1 MTTKSFLSR
10 PTSLVAIAA
19 LLGGSV
25 STLSAGDEPPML
37 EPAPA
42 ASGVE
47 ANFHVGYSSDYIF
60 RGANQGGDN
69 DLYEFGL
76 DFGGSG
82 TAPVLGDVD
91 WSAGVW
97 YGSFGTNELDVYG
110 EVSKSLN
117 EMLSVAV
124 GITSYSYFGAAG
136 ANPADDIEP
145 YISLGTSLAGIS
157 LGVGAHFD
165 ESDTKTHDIYW
176 EITAGYEKELSG
188 NMTLGLSALLGHFD
202 EAAAGVDDTYYA
214 LSAALSIAASDSITV
229 TPHVTH
235 IIDGSTGDET
245 VGGVSVGIG
254 F

>member
-1 MTTKSFLSR
+1 MRVLALAGLSMTL
-10 PTSLVAIAA
+10 I
-19 LLGGSV
+19 
-25 STLSAGDEPPML
+25 
-37 EPAPA
+37 APA
-42 ASGVE
+42 VAEIESE
-47 ANFHVGYSSDYIF
+47 FHVGYSSDYIF

-117 EMLSVAV
+117 EMLS
-124 GITSYSYFGAAG
+124 YFGAGNADTN
-136 ANPADDIEP
+136 AADDIEP
-145 YISLGTSLAGIS
+145 YISLATSLGGIS

-165 ESDTKTHDIYW
+165 ESDTKDHDIYW
-176 EITAGYEKELSG
+176 EITAAYEKELSG

-202 EAAAGVDDTYYA
+202 EGDVDTYYA

-229 TPHVTH
+229 TPHITH
-235 IIDGSTGDET
+235 IIEGEDGDET
-245 VGGVSVGIG
+245 VGGVSIG
-254 F
+254 FGF

>member
-1 MTTKSFLSR
+1 MRVLALAGLSI
-10 PTSLVAIAA
+10 SLI
-19 LLGGSV
+19 
-25 STLSAGDEPPML
+25 
-37 EPAPA
+37 APA
-42 ASGVE
+42 VAEIESE
-47 ANFHVGYSSDYIF
+47 FHVGYSSDYVF

-97 YGSFGTNELDVYG
+97 YGSFGSNELDVYG

-124 GITSYSYFGAAG
+124 GITSYSYFGAGNAG

-176 EITAGYEKELSG
+176 EITAAYEKELSG
-188 NMTLGLSALLGHFD
+188 NMTLGLSAVLGHFD
-202 EAAAGVDDTYYA
+202 ETAAGVDDTYYA
-214 LSAALSIAASDSITV
+214 LGAALSIAASDSITV

-245 VGGVSVGIG
+245 VGGVSVGFG